1 MSLGAKKVFIKLV
14 AQAIPTYVMG
24 AFKLSANLCEE
35 MELMIRYF
43 WWGDEKGQRKVHW
56 MAWEKLL
63 QAKCHGGIGFRD
75 MQLFNQALLVRQA
88 WRLIRYPDNLCVRVL
103 KPRYY
108 PNGVLVD
115 TVFPAEASPT
125 WRAIEHGLELV
136 KKGIIWRIRSGTK
149 VNIWRDP
156 WLLRQSSFKISLQ
169 KGRSRLRWVSQLM
182 KPDTREW
189 DEQILQ
195 LCLYR
200 HDVDEVMKIRPMQ
213 YGYEDFVAW
222 YYEKSRIFTVKSAYK
237 LAIRA
242 KQMNE
247 GQSRSSSGSTEGRPI
262 YKGIWSADVP
272 PKVRIFG

>member
-1 MSLGAKKVFIKLV
+1 
-14 AQAIPTYVMG
+14 
-24 AFKLSANLCEE
+24 
-35 MELMIRYF
+35 
-43 WWGDEKGQRKVHW
+43 
-56 MAWEKLL
+56 
-63 QAKCHGGIGFRD
+63 
-75 MQLFNQALLVRQA
+75 
-88 WRLIRYPDNLCVRVL
+88 
-103 KPRYY
+103 
-108 PNGVLVD
+108 
-115 TVFPAEASPT
+115 
-125 WRAIEHGLELV
+125 
-136 KKGIIWRIRSGTK
+136 
-149 VNIWRDP
+149 
-156 WLLRQSSFKISLQ
+156 
-169 KGRSRLRWVSQLM
+169 M

-237 LAIRA
+237 LTIRA

-247 GQSRSSSGSTEGRPI
+247 SQSRSSLGSTEGRPI